1 VAIISNAVTI
11 ADAGAFSASLG
22 SMTLIKTL
30 TASNSANLSFVHG
43 SSSVVFDSTY
53 PIYCIMIYGL
63 HPATDNEEFMFQGSI
78 DGGSNYVEAAG
89 GIQDIDMDAGTFRT
103 YVFVY
108 SGTIT
113 GLGAS
118 ATTTNWRV
126 RFVTKHRS
134 TYLSLYVFIDNTQ

>member
-1 VAIISNAVTI
+1 MATKKPIDWKQFDKLCALQCTKLEI
-11 ADAGAFSASLG
+11 AAF
-22 SMTLIKTL
+22 
-30 TASNSANLSFVHG
+30 
-43 SSSVVFDSTY
+43 FDMS
-53 PIYCIMIYGL
+53 
-63 HPATDNEEFMFQGSI
+63 
-78 DGGSNYVEAAG
+78 
-89 GIQDIDMDAGTFRT
+89 DAGTFRT

-113 GLGAS
+113 GLGSS